1 MRLKRTK
8 QHRQGAHLILYGP
21 KDAPTHARLVSRT
34 SSFEVET
41 DTPEGF
47 LLELEDERRYASMIP
62 PGRRFRT

>member
-21 KDAPTHARLVSRT
+21 KTAPTHARLVSRT
-34 SSFEVET
+34 AGFEVDE

-47 LLELEDERRYASMIP
+47 LLELDDERRLASMIP
-62 PGRRFRT
+62 PGRRFRR

>member
-21 KDAPTHARLVSRT
+21 KGAPTHARLVSRT
-34 SSFEVET
+34 ESFQIET

-47 LLELEDERRYASMIP
+47 LLELADEERFASMIP

>member
-21 KDAPTHARLVSRT
+21 KAAPTHARLVSR
-34 SSFEVET
+34 SSSCGVET
-41 DTPEGF
+41 DTPEDF
-47 LLELEDERRYASMIP
+47 LLELDDERRLASMIP